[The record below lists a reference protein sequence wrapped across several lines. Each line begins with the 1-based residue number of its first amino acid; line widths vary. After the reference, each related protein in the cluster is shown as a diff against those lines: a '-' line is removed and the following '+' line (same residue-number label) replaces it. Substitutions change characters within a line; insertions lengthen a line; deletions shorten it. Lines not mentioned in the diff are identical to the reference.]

1 MKRLRKVCFFC
12 RAVVCTGKVSPC
24 VERLVLRYFAV
35 LYAAGRIICEEYREP
50 DSPFSMGLTRGQFL
64 SVFLVL
70 VGAAFFVYAFKTRQT
85 VQECTFYEPEKK
97 DGKESS
103 GKAV

>member
-1 MKRLRKVCFFC
+1 MQCRDSRIFVKQPAPSETGCGRCHLERRNTGTAWRDLRE
-12 RAVVCTGKVSPC
+12 P
-24 VERLVLRYFAV
+24 
-35 LYAAGRIICEEYREP
+35 YREP

-70 VGAAFFVYAFKTRQT
+70 VGAAFFVYAFKARQT
-85 VQECTFYEPEKK
+85 VQECAFYEPEKK

>member
-1 MKRLRKVCFFC
+1 
-12 RAVVCTGKVSPC
+12 
-24 VERLVLRYFAV
+24 
-35 LYAAGRIICEEYREP
+35 
-50 DSPFSMGLTRGQFL
+50 MGLTRGQFL